1 MSASNASKSDFPVQS
16 NKTLISN
23 VKTIAEDSV
32 ELANV
37 SNQSSNVPKQY
48 ILNQNEQE
56 NIENL
61 MKKRRQNSARR

>member
-61 MKKRRQNSARR
+61 MKKRRQNSERR